1 MEIGEGQPFDAFN
14 SIFLLP
20 MPLLLTADNKLKII
34 SGDPEYP
41 LVYIETANKK
51 YLMTYQLK

>member
-1 MEIGEGQPFDAFN
+1 MEIGEVQPFDALN
-14 SIFLLP
+14 NIFLLP
-20 MPLLLTADNKLKII
+20 MPLLLTADKKLKIV

-51 YLMTYQLK
+51 YLMTYQMK

>member
-1 MEIGEGQPFDAFN
+1 
-14 SIFLLP
+14 
-20 MPLLLTADNKLKII
+20 MPLLLTADNKLKIV

-51 YLMTYQLK
+51 YLMTYQMK

>member
-1 MEIGEGQPFDAFN
+1 
-14 SIFLLP
+14 
-20 MPLLLTADNKLKII
+20 MPLLLNADNKLKIV

-41 LVYIETANKK
+41 LIYIETGSKR